1 MTNRLV
7 TIFFILFTISNCESC
22 DLEKDEEYSHQKRFD
37 DPINPPQSP
46 TYLNQPIEPVELPI
60 KKEDDVIDKFEKF
73 INQYA
78 HDPQN
83 IIKHCII
90 SSHNFTEEE
99 KIQLIKLAQEKCHLN
114 TLDIRDSDD
123 FCPLHLAA
131 KQNFSKVAQFL
142 LDNGVTIDISSD
154 TQYDNNFTP
163 LYYALESGHAS
174 MAKLLLDYNASINAQ
189 DISGNTLLHWAA
201 IWGRVDI
208 VKLFLQKK
216 DTFNCELNKS
226 GYTPLNLAVSHLYCD
241 HSNEKQQI
249 EIAKSLIEAFPK
261 WINING
267 GREGYYPLHNAID
280 HNSLNMAQLLVENGA
295 KLDVKDNKGLT
306 PLNFAEKKR
315 NDTIKEFL
323 QTWINEKR

>member
-189 DISGNTLLHWAA
+189 DISGNTLLHKAA
-201 IWGRVDI
+201 ICGRVDF

-216 DTFNCELNKS
+216 ETFNHEQSKN
-226 GYTPLNLAVSHLYCD
+226 GYTPLNFAVRHINPDL
-241 HSNEKQQI
+241 SNEKQQI
-249 EIAKSLIEAFPK
+249 EIAELLIDAFPH
-261 WINING
+261 WMNING
-267 GREGYYPLHNAID
+267 ELEGYYPLHNAIYK
-280 HNSLNMAQLLVENGA
+280 NSLNMVKLLVENGA
-295 KLDVKDNKGLT
+295 NLEVKNSNGQT
-306 PLNFAEKKR
+306 PVQFA
-315 NDTIKEFL
+315 DT
-323 QTWINEKR
+323 

>member
-22 DLEKDEEYSHQKRFD
+22 YLEKDEKYSHQKRFD

-78 HDPQN
+78 HDHQN

-90 SSHNFTEEE
+90 SSNNFTEEE
-99 KIQLIKLAQEKCHLN
+99 KIKLIKLAQEKCNLQ
-114 TLDIRDSDD
+114 TLDIRDSEG
-123 FCPLHLAA
+123 FYPLHLAA
-131 KQNFSKVAQFL
+131 MQNFTKVTDFL
-142 LDNGVTIDISSD
+142 LQNNVTIDIS
-154 TQYDNNFTP
+154 TNEQYNNFTP
-163 LYYALESGHAS
+163 LHYALHNDYVP
-174 MAKLLLDYNASINAQ
+174 MAKVLLDYNASINTQ
-189 DISGNTLLHWAA
+189 DSVGNTLLHYAA
-201 IWGRVDI
+201 IFGRVDI

-216 DTFNCELNKS
+216 DTFKDEQSKN
-226 GYTPLNLAVSHLYCD
+226 GYTPLNLAVSHIHPD

-249 EIAKSLIEAFPK
+249 EIAKLLIDAFPH
-261 WINING
+261 WMDING
-267 GREGYYPLHNAID
+267 EREGYYPLHNAIVK
-280 HNSLNMAQLLVENGA
+280 NSLNMVKLLVEKGA
-295 KLDVKDNKGLT
+295 NLEVKNSKGQT
-306 PLNFAEKKR
+306 PLQFAEQQN

-323 QTWINEKR
+323 QEQPLAK